1 MIINITPPNIEI
13 SINNITITDKVDSL
27 EIARTTM
34 TQGIINLTPGHGLDI
49 TTGDLILLN
58 LPVVKNLI
66 VQSYF
71 DNQLVVG
78 CYLSTYL
85 DAVPSNPEKQAS
97 EYLPKGLTDI
107 LHAKGIPLDKIS
119 ITPAINLGST
129 PTYGSD
135 PVELAN
141 ACGFLLYSD
150 NEGIV
155 KLSPMSSPEESVGTF
170 TLEELANNPNIG
182 VSRPLTASKV
192 ISIGELTKV
201 KKKDAEYTIESIT
214 EVRGGNRTVTKEY
227 KVNRSSIVE
236 SETIKEPKSQIS
248 TFSSNYSSNLDNPNT
263 VMIKFQSTSKSRIV
277 ESQKTTVTTTVD
289 RDGYMVRRI
298 SVTTGLAAKGLAGF
312 YAAWAAAEIPEPP
325 EEEEEEEEEVDPNIP
340 LFTPTYLNT
349 RTNFI
354 TIPPNSSF
362 VTGEDY
368 NFSSS
373 APLQTDP
380 NALTLL
386 RPGPSQ
392 FDTVT
397 LEIIE
402 ENWEWDLGKDQD
414 TITNINALGVNF
426 KSTRG
431 EVKYSRVKFLP
442 LGAILPECGD
452 PLFGYQEPTSFSRP
466 VYRDPKN
473 LILAEKEVILYTL
486 DEAGQWYADR
496 VLEQAIGVRNA
507 QHPIDAMNAIQYPP
521 DNINAYATDRTFV
534 AINVASQLTLA
545 ISERIQSAPP
555 SKPSLQDEI
564 QYDLTRNYRFE
575 IDIEDNA
582 LLERTIQVSPS
593 SFSPNIKAIIAYSQ
607 YQAMAIKGQSM
618 AITVEMPLADLNFD
632 IPSGSIIVIDN
643 KKYSIQQ
650 IKVSV
655 NVQSALLQFTLWPF

>member
-325 EEEEEEEEEVDPNIP
+325 EEEEKEEEVDPNIP